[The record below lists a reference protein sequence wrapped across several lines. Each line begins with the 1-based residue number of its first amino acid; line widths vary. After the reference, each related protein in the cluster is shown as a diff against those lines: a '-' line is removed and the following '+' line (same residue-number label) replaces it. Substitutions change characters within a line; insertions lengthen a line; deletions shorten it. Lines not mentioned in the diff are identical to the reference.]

1 MTITV
6 NLMQDLE
13 QSVRRAARR
22 AGVTPDAYV
31 ADVLRRHLQAETPM
45 LPASESALLQQIN
58 IGLSEREWQR
68 YHQLRNR
75 LADETLTP
83 DEQVEL
89 LDLTD
94 RIETANVLTCSCTH
108 SIGGDSEHK
117 RRRAHRSVGHPARC
131 VCLKDHSRRNKR
143 SW

>member
-6 NLMQDLE
+6 NLMQELE

-94 RIETANVLTCSCTH
+94 RIETANVQRVAALIQLAEIRNT
-108 SIGGDSEHK
+108 
-117 RRRAHRSVGHPARC
+117 SVDALIDQLGIRPAAYA
-131 VCLKDHSRRNKR
+131 
-143 SW
+143 